1 MARKHLQPLA
11 VNRSRLVGVVDD
23 SARKLIIFMLLHLVL
38 SPFVLI
44 TADTLNEGR
53 NNNQAAQML
62 NSSKQQSATAS
73 NVNANV
79 NSVRTNCTGDDLT
92 QSIVQNSAAEGKS
105 ANGNSISQQ
114 SEITANGEKPYDD
127 DLSTTGNASIRN
139 QSRQTITASDSMRA
153 KPDDGNFN
161 KDGERVLSRKRRYLI
176 FPPGS
181 SIQIGDSNK
190 KKFTHFC
197 CATFC
202 LIWSSFIRFN

>member
-1 MARKHLQPLA
+1 MARKHPQPLA

-53 NNNQAAQML
+53 NSHQAAQMQ
-62 NSSKQQSATAS
+62 NSGEQQFSTAS
-73 NVNANV
+73 NVSGNV
-79 NSVRTNCTGDDLT
+79 HNVKTNCTGDDSLT
-92 QSIVQNSAAEGKS
+92 QGSKENLAAERKS

-114 SEITANGEKPYDD
+114 SGISANGERPYDD

-139 QSRQTITASDSMRA
+139 QSRKTIAASDSKRA
-153 KPDDGNFN
+153 KRDGGNFN

-181 SIQIGDSNK
+181 SMQIGNCEKGID
-190 KKFTHFC
+190 KF
-197 CATFC
+197 
-202 LIWSSFIRFN
+202 